1 MRPSTMAYPEYIT
14 DESER
19 TRVEIISP
27 LPGIF
32 YRKPGPG
39 KEPYANEGDALVAG
53 QTIGLVEIMKQFSEV
68 RAEVGGILVRFEIE
82 DGGMVNPG
90 DVIAVT
96 SELPPQHIPIQVQP
110 NH

>member
-1 MRPSTMAYPEYIT
+1 M
-14 DESER
+14 D
-19 TRVEIISP
+19 IISP

-39 KEPYANEGDALVAG
+39 KEPYVIEGDSIALG

-68 RAEVGGILVRFEIE
+68 RAEAAGILLRFEIE
-82 DGGMVNPG
+82 DFGIVNPG

-96 SELPPQHIPIQVQP
+96 G
-110 NH
+110 

>member
-1 MRPSTMAYPEYIT
+1 V
-14 DESER
+14 D
-19 TRVEIISP
+19 IISP

-39 KEPYANEGDALVAG
+39 KEPYINEGDTVTAG

-68 RAEVGGILVRFEIE
+68 RAEAAGVLIRFEIE
-82 DGGMVNPG
+82 DFGIVNPG

-96 SELPPQHIPIQVQP
+96 S
-110 NH
+110 

>member
-1 MRPSTMAYPEYIT
+1 V
-14 DESER
+14 D
-19 TRVEIISP
+19 IISP

-39 KEPYANEGDALVAG
+39 KDPYVTEGDSIVAG

-68 RAEVGGILVRFEIE
+68 RAEVAGILVKFEIE
-82 DGGMVNPG
+82 DFGIVHPG

-96 SELPPQHIPIQVQP
+96 S
-110 NH
+110 

>member
-1 MRPSTMAYPEYIT
+1 V
-14 DESER
+14 D
-19 TRVEIISP
+19 IISP

-39 KEPYANEGDALVAG
+39 KDPYVTEGDSIVAG

-68 RAEVGGILVRFEIE
+68 RAEIAGVLVRFEIE
-82 DGGMVNPG
+82 DFGIVNPG

-96 SELPPQHIPIQVQP
+96 S
-110 NH
+110 

>member
-1 MRPSTMAYPEYIT
+1 M
-14 DESER
+14 D
-19 TRVEIISP
+19 IISP

-39 KEPYANEGDALVAG
+39 KDPYANEGDSIAAG

-68 RAEVGGILVRFEIE
+68 RAEVAGVLVRFEIE
-82 DGGMVNPG
+82 DFGIVNPG

-96 SELPPQHIPIQVQP
+96 S
-110 NH
+110 

>member
-1 MRPSTMAYPEYIT
+1 V
-14 DESER
+14 D
-19 TRVEIISP
+19 IISP

-32 YRKPGPG
+32 YRKPGPS
-39 KEPYANEGDALVAG
+39 KEPYANEGDAVVAG

-68 RAEVGGILVRFEIE
+68 RAEISGILVRFEIE
-82 DGGMVNPG
+82 DGEMVNPG

-96 SELPPQHIPIQVQP
+96 SDLPPQEIRLRVQP